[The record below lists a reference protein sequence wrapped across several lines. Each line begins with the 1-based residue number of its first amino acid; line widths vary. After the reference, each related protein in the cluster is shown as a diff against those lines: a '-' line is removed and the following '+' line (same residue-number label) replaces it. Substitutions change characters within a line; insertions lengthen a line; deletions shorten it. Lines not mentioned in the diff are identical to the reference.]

1 MSALDFTRF
10 SDDVAILTKSLIH
23 SRGQLIRELSVSDRL
38 HVDALIRL
46 GHNMKHVCT
55 PNLSKVAALV
65 HS

>member
-1 MSALDFTRF
+1 MSTLDFIRF

-38 HVDALIRL
+38 HVNALIRF
-46 GHNMKHVCT
+46 GHNMKHVRT
-55 PNLSKVAALV
+55 PNLSKVSALV